1 MAKEE
6 VYVSIEQ
13 PQYKKS
19 KADILSSQ
27 ATLLQTLKHIHNL
40 RVYTRR
46 KNDLK
51 NHLQETLQALL
62 TQLDLIQAKMPTP
75 KIPKLRKK
83 KESKV
88 VVKKIGQIDSPPVIE
103 RRDEVEAE
111 LKMIQE
117 KLKRLN
123 G

>member
-1 MAKEE
+1 MVKEE

-51 NHLQETLQALL
+51 NRLRETLQALL

-75 KIPKLRKK
+75 KIPKLKRKK
-83 KESKV
+83 EV
-88 VVKKIGQIDSPPVIE
+88 IVKKIGSAESAPVIE